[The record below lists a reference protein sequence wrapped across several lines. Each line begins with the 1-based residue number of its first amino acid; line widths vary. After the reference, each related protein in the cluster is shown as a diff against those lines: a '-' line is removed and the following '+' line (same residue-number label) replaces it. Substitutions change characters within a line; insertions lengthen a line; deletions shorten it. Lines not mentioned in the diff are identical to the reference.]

1 MLHAPEILSVI
12 DEIPTL
18 RAFMTSLYECDYATF
33 FRSFPSIVSRGSHCI
48 TAPSIELA
56 LPAQMY
62 VCMYVRMHARWCAGG
77 RAGRLM

>member
-1 MLHAPEILSVI
+1 VLHAPEILSVI

-33 FRSFPSIVSRGSHCI
+33 FRSFPSIVSRGSLCI

-62 VCMYVRMHARWCAGG
+62 VYMHACMRGGVRAGG
-77 RAGRLM
+77 PAG